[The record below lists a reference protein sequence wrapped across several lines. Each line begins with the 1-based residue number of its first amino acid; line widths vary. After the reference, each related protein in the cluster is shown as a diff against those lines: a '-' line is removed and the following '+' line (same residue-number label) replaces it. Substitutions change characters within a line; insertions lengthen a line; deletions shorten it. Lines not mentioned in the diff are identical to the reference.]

1 MHEQM
6 NVITAILDRRDRM
19 IVAVDGPSASGKS
32 TFASAMA
39 DAAGPATVLHLD
51 DFYRPMPVAARA
63 ELTPAEGAQ
72 QLFDVDRLSTQ
83 ALAPL
88 RAGRSARFQV
98 YDWAT
103 NRLGE
108 WREAPAARLVIVEG
122 VHAADK
128 RCRTFLDVIVFVKT
142 PPQVRWERML
152 ARGQNSAEQIRRWLA
167 AEDRYFTE
175 HGVLEAAD
183 WVIPGDAAPPAATD

>member
-1 MHEQM
+1 
-6 NVITAILDRRDRM
+6 
-19 IVAVDGPSASGKS
+19 
-32 TFASAMA
+32 MA

-63 ELTPAEGAQ
+63 KLTPAEGAQ
-72 QLFDVDRLSTQ
+72 QLFDVDRLTSQ

-88 RAGRSARFQV
+88 RAGRSARFQA

-108 WREAPAARLVIVEG
+108 WREAPAARLFIVEG

-142 PPQVRWERML
+142 PPQVRWKRRL
-152 ARGQNSAEQIRRWLA
+152 ARGQNSAEQIRQWLA
-167 AEDRYFTE
+167 AEDSYFTG

-183 WVIPGDAAPPAATD
+183 WVVPGDAAPRA